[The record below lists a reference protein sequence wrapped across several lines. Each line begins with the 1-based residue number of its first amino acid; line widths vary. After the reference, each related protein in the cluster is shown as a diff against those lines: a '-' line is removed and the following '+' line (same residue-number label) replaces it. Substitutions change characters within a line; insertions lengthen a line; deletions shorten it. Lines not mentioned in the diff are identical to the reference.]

1 MKTATQRQIRG
12 KIETDF
18 EVEPYE
24 LNAWINL
31 DQATTIN
38 IVVFYLPNFRS
49 FGRVFSVKINNLRLD
64 VNKSK
69 WNH

>member
-38 IVVFYLPNFRS
+38 IVVFYLPNFSIIWPS
-49 FGRVFSVKINNLRLD
+49 FLGEN
-64 VNKSK
+64 
-69 WNH
+69 